1 MLRITL
7 FAAIL
12 FSAFCT
18 YAQTY
23 PEPEFSNELYYFN
36 KNDGNKLVR
45 LEKNSS
51 KMDSKTNM
59 ISGSEA
65 SYDIDGTKSS
75 VRLSSGNN
83 VSFVISDG
91 SSKSSS
97 SGASSSKASD
107 SVMRANGID
116 PSMMSGMGSMTDPS
130 HTITLYKVD
139 IEKGQRKILLQK
151 APGMNP
157 FGSHKIKSS
166 DKYTFSVKKIKD
178 GYWELVVDKPLPQGE
193 YAFTM
198 MGVGASM
205 DMTGGMLV
213 FAFGVD

>member
-1 MLRITL
+1 MLRISL

-23 PEPEFSNELYYFN
+23 PEPEFSNELYYLN

-51 KMDSKTNM
+51 KMDQKTNV

-75 VRLSSGNN
+75 VRLSGGNN

-97 SGASSSKASD
+97 SGGSSSKSSD

-116 PSMMSGMGSMTDPS
+116 PSMVSGMGGMNDPS

-166 DKYTFSVKKIKD
+166 DKYTFSVKKIRD
-178 GYWELVVDKPLPQGE
+178 GYWELVIDKPLPQGE